1 MSKQG
6 GHSFLP
12 LWLLYKYYT
21 FINMLT
27 VSNLSLQF
35 GKRVLFDE
43 VNIKFTRGNCYGV
56 IGANGAGKSTFLKI
70 LSGEIESTQGHV
82 NKEPDARMAVL
93 KQDHFAYDDFTVL
106 DTVIMG
112 HDRLY
117 QTKKELDTIYLKE
130 DFSEAD
136 GIRVGELNEQFEE
149 MNGWNAESDAA
160 TMLSNLGVLEAD
172 HYKLMSELNTNQK
185 VRVLLAQVLFGNPDI
200 LILDEPTNDLD
211 AETVM
216 WLEDFLADFK
226 NMVIVVSHDRHFLD
240 AVCTHIVD
248 VDHKKIRLS
257 TGNYTFWYQ
266 TSQLLA
272 RQMADKNKKNEQ
284 KRKELM
290 DFIQRFSANASKAKQ
305 ATSRK
310 KALEKLD
317 LNELSVSSRR
327 YPGIIF
333 KQNRE
338 IGNEVL
344 SVSMLSMTLG
354 DTQLFKDLNFT
365 VEKGDKIAIRSKNS
379 LAVTKLLQVL
389 AQEEGVQADSGEIDW
404 GVTVTK
410 SYLPNDNSQY
420 FDNNMNLVDWLRQ
433 FSEEKDETFIRGF
446 LGRMLFSGEE
456 TQKES
461 NVLSGGEKVRCLMSK
476 MMLEEGN
483 VLLLDEPTSH
493 LDLESITKLNEALID
508 YPGVLLFTSHDHEFT
523 QTIANRI
530 IEIGPNGMLDKLMTY
545 DEYLQD
551 ETIKAQRAAL
561 YEGHVVA

>member
-1 MSKQG
+1 
-6 GHSFLP
+6 
-12 LWLLYKYYT
+12 
-21 FINMLT
+21 MLT

-43 VNIKFTRGNCYGV
+43 VNIKFTKGNCYGV

-70 LSGEIESTQGHV
+70 LSGEIESTLGHV
-82 NKEPDARMAVL
+82 SKEPDARMAVL
-93 KQDHFAYDDFTVL
+93 KQDHFAYDEYTVL

-112 HDRLY
+112 HDKLY
-117 QTKKELDTIYLKE
+117 STKIELDNIYLKE
-130 DFSEAD
+130 DFSDAD
-136 GIRVGELNEQFEE
+136 GLRAGELNEQFEE
-149 MNGWNAESDAA
+149 MGGWNAESDAA
-160 TMLSNLGVLEAD
+160 TLLSNLGVKEAD
-172 HYKLMSELNTNQK
+172 HYKSMGELNTNQK

-211 AETVM
+211 AETIM

-226 NMVIVVSHDRHFLD
+226 NTVIVVSHDRHFLD
-240 AVCTHIVD
+240 AVCTHIAD
-248 VDHKKIRLS
+248 VDHKKIKLS

-266 TSQLLA
+266 SSQLLA
-272 RQMADKNKKNEQ
+272 RQLADKNKKNEQ

-290 DFIQRFSANASKAKQ
+290 EFIQRFSANASKAKQ

-317 LNELSVSSRR
+317 LNEISVSSRR

-338 IGNEVL
+338 VGNQVL
-344 SVSMLSMTLG
+344 TVNSLKKTLG
-354 DTQLFKDLNFT
+354 DVTLFDKLNFT
-365 VEKGDKIAIRSKNS
+365 IEKGDKIAIRSKNS
-379 LAVTKLLQVL
+379 LAVTKLFQTLVGDDD
-389 AQEEGVQADSGEIDW
+389 EKADSGDFEW

-410 SYLPNDNSQY
+410 SYLPNENSKY
-420 FDNNMNLVDWLRQ
+420 FNSELNLVDWLRQ

-456 TQKES
+456 TQKS
-461 NVLSGGEKVRCLMSK
+461 CNVLSGGEKVRCLMSK
-476 MMLEEGN
+476 IMLEEGN
-483 VLLLDEPTSH
+483 VLILDEPTSH

-508 YPGVLLFTSHDHEFT
+508 YPGIVIFTSHDHEFT
-523 QTIANRI
+523 QTVANRI
-530 IEIGPNGMLDKLMTY
+530 IEVTPNGMLDKLMTY

-551 ETIKAQRAAL
+551 EKVKAQREEL
-561 YEGHVVA
+561 YKGTVYA

>member
-1 MSKQG
+1 
-6 GHSFLP
+6 
-12 LWLLYKYYT
+12 
-21 FINMLT
+21 MLT

-43 VNIKFTRGNCYGV
+43 VNIKFTKGNCYGV

-82 NKEPDARMAVL
+82 AKEPDARMTVL
-93 KQDHFAYDDFTVL
+93 KQDHFAYDDYSVL

-112 HDRLY
+112 HDKLY
-117 QTKKELDTIYLKE
+117 STKTELDTIYLKE
-130 DFSEAD
+130 DFSDAD
-136 GIRVGELNEQFEE
+136 GLRAGELNELFEE
-149 MNGWNAESDAA
+149 MGGWNAESDAA
-160 TMLSNLGVLEAD
+160 TLLSNLGVVEAD
-172 HYKLMSELNTNQK
+172 HFKLMSELNTNQK
-185 VRVLLAQVLFGNPDI
+185 VRVLLAQALFGNPDI

-211 AETVM
+211 AETIM

-226 NMVIVVSHDRHFLD
+226 NTVIVVSHDRHFLD
-240 AVCTHIVD
+240 AVCTHIAD
-248 VDHKKIRLS
+248 VDHKKIKLS
-257 TGNYTFWYQ
+257 TGNYSFWYQ
-266 TSQLLA
+266 SSQLLA

-317 LNELSVSSRR
+317 LNEISVSSRR

-338 IGNEVL
+338 IGNQVL
-344 SVSMLSMTLG
+344 SVNSLKKSLG
-354 DTQLFKDLNFT
+354 DTVLFDKLNFT
-365 VEKGDKIAIRSKNS
+365 IEKGDKIAVRSKNS
-379 LAVTKLLQVL
+379 LAVTKLFQVL
-389 AQEEGVQADSGEIDW
+389 AGDEETADGGDFEW

-410 SYLPNDNSQY
+410 SYLPNENNKY
-420 FDNNMNLVDWLRQ
+420 FSSNLNLVDWLRQ

-456 TQKES
+456 TQKEC

-476 MMLEEGN
+476 IMLEEGN
-483 VLLLDEPTSH
+483 VLILDEPTSH

-508 YPGVLLFTSHDHEFT
+508 YPGIVIFTSHDHEFT
-523 QTIANRI
+523 QTVANRI
-530 IEIGPNGMLDKLMTY
+530 IEISPNGMLDKLMTY

-551 ETIKAQRAAL
+551 DRVKEQRATL
-561 YEGHVVA
+561 YEGTVYA

>member
-483 VLLLDEPTSH
+483 VLILDEPTSH

-508 YPGVLLFTSHDHEFT
+508 YPGVVLFTSHDHEFT

-551 ETIKAQRAAL
+551 ARVKEQRVAL
-561 YEGHVVA
+561 YEGTVYA

>member
-1 MSKQG
+1 
-6 GHSFLP
+6 
-12 LWLLYKYYT
+12 
-21 FINMLT
+21 MLT

-43 VNIKFTRGNCYGV
+43 VNIKFNRGNCYGV

-82 NKEPDARMAVL
+82 AKEPDARMTVL
-93 KQDHFAYDDFTVL
+93 KQDHFAYDEYTVL
-106 DTVIMG
+106 DTVLMG
-112 HDRLY
+112 HERLY
-117 QTKKELDTIYLKE
+117 KTKFELDNIYLKE
-130 DFSEAD
+130 NFSEAD
-136 GIRVGELNEQFEE
+136 GIRAGELNEQFEE

-160 TMLSNLGVLEAD
+160 TMLSNLGVLEED
-172 HYKLMSELNTNQK
+172 HYKKMAELNTNQK

-266 TSQLLA
+266 TSQLLS
-272 RQMADKNKKNEQ
+272 RQQADKNKKNDQ

-333 KQNRE
+333 KQSRE

-344 SVSMLSMTLG
+344 SVSMLEKKLG

-379 LAVTKLLQVL
+379 LAVTKLLQIL
-389 AQEEGVQADSGEIDW
+389 AQEEGVKQDSGIVDW

-410 SYLPNDNSQY
+410 SYLPNENNQY
-420 FDNNMNLVDWLRQ
+420 FDNNMILVDWLRQ

-476 MMLEEGN
+476 IMLEEGN
-483 VLLLDEPTSH
+483 VLILDEPTSH

-508 YPGVLLFTSHDHEFT
+508 YPGVVIFTSHDHEFT

-545 DEYLQD
+545 DEFLQD
-551 ETIKAQRAAL
+551 DRVKEQRIAL
-561 YEGHVVA
+561 YEGTVYA

>member
-1 MSKQG
+1 
-6 GHSFLP
+6 
-12 LWLLYKYYT
+12 
-21 FINMLT
+21 MLT

-43 VNIKFTRGNCYGV
+43 VNLKFNKGNCYGV

-82 NKEPDARMAVL
+82 SKEADARMAVL
-93 KQDHFAYDDFTVL
+93 KQDHFAYDEYTVL

-117 QTKKELDTIYLKE
+117 QTKTELDNIYLKE

-136 GIRVGELNEQFEE
+136 GIRAGELNEQFEE
-149 MNGWNAESDAA
+149 MGGWNAESDAA

-172 HYKLMSELNTNQK
+172 HHKKMGELNTNQK

-266 TSQLLA
+266 TSQLLS
-272 RQMADKNKKNEQ
+272 RQQADKNKKNDQ

-344 SVSMLSMTLG
+344 SVSMLSKKLG
-354 DTQLFKDLNFT
+354 DTQLFKNLNFT

-379 LAVTKLLQVL
+379 LAVTKLLQIL
-389 AQEEGVQADSGEIDW
+389 SQEDGVEQDSGDVDW

-410 SYLPNDNSQY
+410 SYLPNDNSKY

-433 FSEEKDETFIRGF
+433 FSEEKDETFVRGF

-483 VLLLDEPTSH
+483 VLILDEPTSH

-508 YPGVLLFTSHDHEFT
+508 YPGVVLFTSHDHEFT

-530 IEIGPNGMLDKLMTY
+530 IEIGPNGMLDKLMNY
-545 DEYLQD
+545 DEFLQD
-551 ETIKAQRAAL
+551 KRVKEQRVAL
-561 YEGHVVA
+561 YEGTVYA